1 MLTGAI
7 GGRSKADTREP
18 KTLFST
24 CQKRQRGS
32 ANLDQAALGGWATPS
47 RGIVFVDDLETA
59 SDHDVALNGLNLPLA
74 SSCALADASARRR
87 PPRRSY
93 SLQLTAYGIRLTRY
107 CRRLLLVLLCHC
119 RCNARK
125 QAPWWPAAARS
136 LWSYFCDISSIA
148 VQSIPVPRAF
158 PMHSSPAA
166 ALHCIGCAGRPCPSL
181 HVTRHRWR

>member
-107 CRRLLLVLLCHC
+107 CRRLLGPGPTLPLQGAMHASKLPGGLRQPGAYGAIFATSRRLLF
-119 RCNARK
+119 N
-125 QAPWWPAAARS
+125 QSRS
-136 LWSYFCDISSIA
+136 
-148 VQSIPVPRAF
+148 PVPF
-158 PMHSSPAA
+158 PCT
-166 ALHCIGCAGRPCPSL
+166 LRPRLRC
-181 HVTRHRWR
+181 TA